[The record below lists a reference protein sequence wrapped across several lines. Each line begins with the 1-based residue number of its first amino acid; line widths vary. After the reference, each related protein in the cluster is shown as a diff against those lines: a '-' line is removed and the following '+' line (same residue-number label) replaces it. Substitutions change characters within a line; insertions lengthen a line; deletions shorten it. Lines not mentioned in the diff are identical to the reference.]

1 MTKNQQIAALV
12 AKQVATMSK
21 FQLAYYEGRMTR
33 NDVNTFWMHGRITTE
48 QRRSIEAEFDKV
60 DEFRRIVSQAQAA
73 AKMSQVVHVQSS
85 SGHQSFLQQEQQR
98 LFNEQC
104 LRNAGVF

>member
-33 NDVNTFWMHGRITTE
+33 NDVNAFWMNGRITTE
-48 QRRSIEAEFDKV
+48 QRRTIEAEFDKV
-60 DEFRRIVSQAQAA
+60 DEFRRLIGQAQAA
-73 AKMSQVVHVQSS
+73 AKQSTVTHTQTNT
-85 SGHQSFLQQEQQR
+85 GHQNFLQQEQQR

>member
-48 QRRSIEAEFDKV
+48 QRRAIETEFDKV
-60 DEFRRIVSQAQAA
+60 DEFR
-73 AKMSQVVHVQSS
+73 
-85 SGHQSFLQQEQQR
+85 
-98 LFNEQC
+98 
-104 LRNAGVF
+104 